1 MNQAIDHYA
10 ILPELIL
17 AGTLLLVLVVD
28 VFVGQRHKWVA
39 MPLSFVGIVAALV
52 ATLTLIGD
60 ERSTFGGSYVVDDFA
75 VLFKVFFLVVSMLV
89 LLISFRY
96 FREGRFYQG
105 EYYFLLLTSV
115 LGCLL
120 MPSSRDLLMLFI
132 SLELVSAPGFLI
144 AAFRKSDPRSNEA
157 GLKFFLIGVLS
168 TAVMLYGMS
177 LIYGV
182 TGSLDLAEIGRVL
195 AAPIAQ
201 GQESLVL
208 AAILFV
214 VAGFAFKVSAVPF
227 QFWAPDTYEGAPVP
241 VAAFLATAS
250 KAAGFAGLLQLMFV
264 AFPAQHEFWT
274 PIFAALA
281 IATMTIGNL
290 VALQQRQV
298 VRLLAYSSIA
308 QAGYMLVPFA
318 LVSADPG
325 INQDAFAASV
335 TYILIYAVMT
345 LGAFAV
351 VIAMSRDA
359 RGLLIADFAGLG
371 RRAAVLAVAMTT
383 FMISLAGI
391 PPTGGFWAKFL
402 IFQVSIQ
409 RGGIGTA
416 LAVVMLVNSVISLYY
431 YLAVPKAMLFEDGEP
446 QRPLTAPAMVT
457 LATVLATVA
466 VVAVGVWPELL
477 AHFPPLSTLVGR

>member
-1 MNQAIDHYA
+1 M
-10 ILPELIL
+10 
-17 AGTLLLVLVVD
+17 
-28 VFVGQRHKWVA
+28 
-39 MPLSFVGIVAALV
+39 
-52 ATLTLIGD
+52 
-60 ERSTFGGSYVVDDFA
+60 
-75 VLFKVFFLVVSMLV
+75 VSL
-89 LLISFRY
+89 RY
-96 FREGRFYQG
+96 FRDGRFYQG
-105 EYYFLLLTSV
+105 EYYFLLLTSF

-157 GLKFFLIGVLS
+157 GIKFFLIGVLS

-182 TGSLDLAEIGRVL
+182 TGTLNLEGIGTAL
-195 AAPIAQ
+195 SSTLPE
-201 GQESLVL
+201 GQEGLML
-208 AAILFV
+208 AAILFI

-264 AFPAQHEFWT
+264 AFPNQHEFWT
-274 PIFAALA
+274 PIFAVLS
-281 IATMTIGNL
+281 IATMMIGNF

-308 QAGYMLVPFA
+308 QAGYMLLPFA
-318 LVSADPG
+318 LVSADSG
-325 INQDAFAASV
+325 INQDAFAAGV
-335 TYILIYAVMT
+335 TYILIYAIMT

-351 VIAMSRDA
+351 VIALSRES
-359 RGLLIADFAGLG
+359 RGLLISDFAGLG
-371 RRAAVLAVAMTT
+371 KRSGVIAFAMTV
-383 FMISLAGI
+383 FMVSLAGI

-402 IFQVSIQ
+402 VFKVAIA

-416 LAVVMLVNSVISLYY
+416 LAIVMLVNSVISLYY
-431 YLAVPKAMLFEDGEP
+431 YLAVPKQMLFVEP
-446 QRPLTAPAMVT
+446 EHDRPLASPRLVTAVT
-457 LATVLATVA
+457 ILTTAA
-466 VVAVGVWPELL
+466 VVAVGVWPELV
-477 AHFPPLSTLVGR
+477 AHFPPLSTLVP